1 MCDIFVGRE
10 TKDRKE
16 RYDPMKQ
23 IVAHL
28 LSLTLLLP
36 LFPSALAAPGD
47 ATKPGESSTNTLSL
61 DPTQIGPVAF
71 AMQLCKYT
79 VDTAVQTLNDTAAET
94 TATPTV
100 ATPKLDNTDLS
111 IVAYTVLLT
120 MIPIVHEIVG
130 L

>member
-16 RYDPMKQ
+16 RYDPMKR
-23 IVAHL
+23 IIALL

-79 VDTAVQTLNDTAAET
+79 VDTAVHL
-94 TATPTV
+94 
-100 ATPKLDNTDLS
+100 LDNTDLS